1 MNKMTIKHKMQGNRL
16 FDRRLMY
23 SSINWR
29 GLWSV
34 DVEYSQL
41 LQGLWSI
48 SKGLQVI
55 LVLFKTYRLDLETKE
70 FDITCLFTTPS

>member
-1 MNKMTIKHKMQGNRL
+1 MFMNKMTIKHKMQGNRL

-41 LQGLWSI
+41 LQGL
-48 SKGLQVI
+48 
-55 LVLFKTYRLDLETKE
+55 
-70 FDITCLFTTPS
+70 